1 MSFSLSLRCCG
12 CCCFFSSSFFL
23 FVPFIRDCLKC
34 SLCSRYICVAI
45 RLFARD
51 VRFVLLNRILRLFVC
66 FAFRYCFLTFFPAA
80 SSSSSFSASFVRFS
94 YSFDSFIHYVYFP
107 LFYFDIF
114 HLFFHLQFCYC
125 RRLLLR
131 FFFLCCFRLFVT
143 RSFALLPFPHNN
155 NNNNFFFSHFYL
167 LSSKYAVCIVFFL
180 VSLLFCFVLLCIC
193 FSPLPFHEIK
203 NCEHKETLH
212 NETTTARAWLHKTP
226 DQFFSS
232 ALL

>member
-1 MSFSLSLRCCG
+1 MCALCCLIVSYDYSFASLFDIVFLHFSLLLLLLLLFLLRSFVFRIHLILLFITCIFLSFTLIFFISFSIFSFVIVDVCY
-12 CCCFFSSSFFL
+12 FDFSSSVVFVYSLLALSL
-23 FVPFIRDCLKC
+23 FCL
-34 SLCSRYICVAI
+34 
-45 RLFARD
+45 FHTTTTTTT
-51 VRFVLLNRILRLFVC
+51 N
-66 FAFRYCFLTFFPAA
+66 
-80 SSSSSFSASFVRFS
+80 FS
-94 YSFDSFIHYVYFP
+94 
-107 LFYFDIF
+107 
-114 HLFFHLQFCYC
+114 
-125 RRLLLR
+125 
-131 FFFLCCFRLFVT
+131 
-143 RSFALLPFPHNN
+143 
-155 NNNNFFFSHFYL
+155 FSHFYL

>member
-1 MSFSLSLRCCG
+1 MCALCCLIVSYDYSFASLFDIVFLHFSL
-12 CCCFFSSSFFL
+12 
-23 FVPFIRDCLKC
+23 
-34 SLCSRYICVAI
+34 
-45 RLFARD
+45 
-51 VRFVLLNRILRLFVC
+51 LLLL
-66 FAFRYCFLTFFPAA
+66 LLL
-80 SSSSSFSASFVRFS
+80 FSASFVRFS

-167 LSSKYAVCIVFFL
+167 LSSKYAVCIVFF
-180 VSLLFCFVLLCIC
+180 SFRCCFVLFCCAFASLHCHSMKLKIANIKRLCTTKQQQPELGFIRHQIS
-193 FSPLPFHEIK
+193 FSVRLSYRFLFTTENGKIREKQK
-203 NCEHKETLH
+203 NEPTHSHKPKIVSL
-212 NETTTARAWLHKTP
+212 KI
-226 DQFFSS
+226 
-232 ALL
+232 